1 MQTIERVTFT
11 NWKTVTAVGVTLL
24 FWSSAFAGIRAA
36 LQGGYTA
43 GHVVLLRFLSA
54 SIVFLMYA
62 AVKGIRLPD
71 RRDAAKIALLGFI
84 GISVYHT
91 ALTFG
96 ETAVQAGTAS
106 LIIAVAPAFTAV
118 VAAFALGERLTYI
131 GWSGIVVGFVGAGLI
146 TFGSGESQGFTQG
159 ALLILI
165 SAASAAVFFV
175 YQKPLYQTY
184 HPLEL
189 TAYFTWFGT
198 LPMLLFV
205 PGLWQQMRQASL
217 PATLSAVYIGIFPA
231 AIAYVAWGYALSKA
245 RASTVTSALYL
256 NPILA
261 IVIAWIWLGEFP
273 KPIAIVGG
281 LAAIAGVVIVSVW
294 GKARAPSAPAS
305 VEKPSTRELT

>member
-1 MQTIERVTFT
+1 MTLT
-11 NWKTVTAVGVTLL
+11 NWRTVTAVGVTLL

-36 LQGGYTA
+36 LQGGYSP

-54 SIVFLMYA
+54 SIVFLIYA
-62 AVKGIRLPD
+62 AVKGIRLP
-71 RRDAAKIALLGFI
+71 RRNDVPKIAALGFI
-84 GISVYHT
+84 GISLYHT

-106 LIIAVAPAFTAV
+106 LIIAVAPAFTAII
-118 VAAFALGERLTYI
+118 AAFALRERLTRI
-131 GWSGIVVGFVGAGLI
+131 GWLGIVIGFIGTGLI
-146 TFGSGESQGFTQG
+146 TFGSGEAQGFTHG

-175 YQKPLYQTY
+175 YQKPLYHTY
-184 HPLEL
+184 RPLEL

-205 PGLWQQMRQASL
+205 PGLWRQMSQVPVQA
-217 PATLSAVYIGIFPA
+217 TISAVYIGIFPA

-245 RASTVTSALYL
+245 RASSVTSALYL

-261 IVIAWIWLGEFP
+261 ISIAWIWLGEFP
-273 KPIAIVGG
+273 KPVAIIGGLVAIVG
-281 LAAIAGVVIVSVW
+281 VVAVNVW
-294 GKARAPSAPAS
+294 GKAKTAPAYAS
-305 VEKPSTRELT
+305 VEEPYTREIT

>member
-1 MQTIERVTFT
+1 MTLT
-11 NWKTVTAVGVTLL
+11 NWRTVTAVGVTLL

-36 LQGGYTA
+36 LQGGYSP

-54 SIVFLMYA
+54 SIVFLIYA
-62 AVKGIRLPD
+62 AVKGIRLP
-71 RRDAAKIALLGFI
+71 RRNDVPKIAALGFI
-84 GISVYHT
+84 GISLYHT

-106 LIIAVAPAFTAV
+106 LIIAVAPAFTAII
-118 VAAFALGERLTYI
+118 AAFALRERLTRI
-131 GWSGIVVGFVGAGLI
+131 GWLGIVIGFIGTGLI
-146 TFGSGESQGFTQG
+146 TFGSGEAQGFTHG

-175 YQKPLYQTY
+175 YQKPLYHTY
-184 HPLEL
+184 RPLEL

-205 PGLWQQMRQASL
+205 PGLWRQMSQVPVQA
-217 PATLSAVYIGIFPA
+217 TISAVYIGIFPA

-245 RASTVTSALYL
+245 RASSVTSALYL

-261 IVIAWIWLGEFP
+261 ISIAWIWLGEFP
-273 KPIAIVGG
+273 KPVAIIGGLVAIVG
-281 LAAIAGVVIVSVW
+281 VVAVNVW
-294 GKARAPSAPAS
+294 GKAKTAPAHTS
-305 VEKPSTRELT
+305 VEEPYTREIT

>member
-1 MQTIERVTFT
+1 MTYT
-11 NWKTVTAVGVTLL
+11 NWKTVTAVAVTLL

-36 LQGGYTA
+36 LQGGYTP

-54 SIVFLMYA
+54 SIVFLIYA
-62 AVKGIRLPD
+62 AVKGIRLPK
-71 RRDAAKIALLGFI
+71 RQDAPKIALLAFI

-106 LIIAVAPAFTAV
+106 LIIAVAPAFTAI
-118 VAAFALGERLTYI
+118 VAAFVLRERLTRI
-131 GWSGIVVGFVGAGLI
+131 GWFGIVIGFIGTGLI
-146 TFGSGESQGFTQG
+146 TFGSGETQGFTQG

-165 SAASAAVFFV
+165 SSASAAVFFV
-175 YQKPLYQTY
+175 FQKPLYQTY
-184 HPLEL
+184 QPLEL

-205 PGLWQQMRQASL
+205 PGLWQQIRQAPI
-217 PATLSAVYIGIFPA
+217 PATLTAVYIGIFPA

-245 RASTVTSALYL
+245 RASTVASALYI

-273 KPIAIVGG
+273 KPVAIIGG
-281 LAAIAGVVIVSVW
+281 LVAITGVVAVNVW
-294 GKARAPSAPAS
+294 GKAGTVPVPAS
-305 VEKPSTRELT
+305 IEKPHTSEIP